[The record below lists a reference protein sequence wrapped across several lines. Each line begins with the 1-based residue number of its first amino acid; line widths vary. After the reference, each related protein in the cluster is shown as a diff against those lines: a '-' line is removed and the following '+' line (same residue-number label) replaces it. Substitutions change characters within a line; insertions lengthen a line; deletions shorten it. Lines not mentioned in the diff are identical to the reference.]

1 MTHKLVIDSGKFI
14 DILDA
19 TVEGGFLSKSI
30 DTRVQILD
38 RLKIQYFSFGPGP
51 TLDSAWISELEFDNE
66 EDMMYFQLKYV

>member
-1 MTHKLVIDSGKFI
+1 MTHRLVIGSDKFI

-19 TVEGGFLSKSI
+19 TVEGGFLSKSKQ
-30 DTRVQILD
+30 TRAQILD

-51 TLDSAWISELEFDNE
+51 AVDSVWIAELEFDNE